1 MTIQQLVDKLTN
13 LCHHGLAQAEVKLM
27 GESLVHNV
35 TGVEKIDDDTV
46 LIRWSEEV
54 LRKEL
59 KDVSIAW
66 EYTAEATE
74 EIKKQLTK
82 VEQEIMAGHY
92 CMRNTCMGCSLYV
105 ECGEL
110 QDKIK
115 ALRSSVARKHNLK
128 REEKL

>member
-35 TGVEKIDDDTV
+35 TGVEKIDNDTV

-59 KDVSIAW
+59 KDVPL
-66 EYTAEATE
+66 AEK
-74 EIKKQLTK
+74 IKEHLIKA
-82 VEQEIMAGHY
+82 EQELMAGHY
-92 CMRNTCMGCSLYV
+92 CMRNTCLGCSLYV

-110 QDKIK
+110 QNKIK
-115 ALRSSVARKHNLK
+115 ALRSSVAREHNLK

>member
-1 MTIQQLVDKLTN
+1 MTIQQLVDKLTE
-13 LCHHGLAQAEVKLM
+13 LCHQGMAQAEVKLM

-59 KDVSIAW
+59 KNVPITW

-82 VEQEIMAGHY
+82 VEQELMAGHY
-92 CMRNTCMGCSLYV
+92 CMKNTCLGCSLYV

-115 ALRSSVARKHNLK
+115 ALRSSVAREYNLK

>member
-1 MTIQQLVDKLTN
+1 MTIQKLVDELTI
-13 LCHHGLAQAEVKLM
+13 LCHHGMAQADVKLI
-27 GESLVHNV
+27 GESIVHNV
-35 TGVEKIDDDTV
+35 TGVEIIDDNTV

-59 KDVSIAW
+59 KDVPIAW

-82 VEQEIMAGHY
+82 VEQELMTGNY

-115 ALRSSVARKHNLK
+115 ALRSSVASKQNLK

>member
-1 MTIQQLVDKLTN
+1 MTIQQLVDKLTE

-59 KDVSIAW
+59 KDVPIAW

-74 EIKKQLTK
+74 EIIKQLTK
-82 VEQEIMAGHY
+82 EEQELLNGYY
-92 CMRNTCMGCSLYV
+92 CMRNTCMGCSLYI

-110 QDKIK
+110 QEKFK
-115 ALRSSVARKHNLK
+115 ALRSSVAREHNLR